1 MCGIVGQYR
10 FDNINIEEKTIE
22 KMLNSIVHRGPD
34 YGNLWINRHI
44 GLGHRLLKIQDLSCN
59 SFQPYI
65 YKNLVMTYNGE
76 IYNFESLKE
85 ELINNGYKFSSIG
98 DTEVLIKMFDFFG
111 VDKTLEKIEGC
122 FAIGLYDIKKDILYL
137 IRDRF
142 GIKPLHYYRDDNQ
155 VLFASE
161 IKAIITDDKINRKF
175 NIENVLVSLACRL
188 WMHPECTMFENVYN
202 VKPGYYLEVNNSGI
216 IEKKYYELKY
226 NSTYNNVNEIISEFD
241 NYFSDSINKKLIS
254 KVPVA
259 AFLSGGIDSSLLCK
273 VAQDNLTDRLN
284 TYTICYEKDNDLDL
298 KHAHELAEKENFI
311 QHDILIPEKFYNIE
325 NIDKVTKT
333 VEEVLIDKVY
343 IPVYFN
349 YKAAKDD
356 GFTVVLNG
364 QGSDE
369 TWLGYI
375 FNYDVFKFINESDD
389 KNRLINEYYMPNII
403 FKDKLKKDYLEKLRI
418 VLDKYLND
426 TLEIYRNKEKDDK
439 LNDYSIM
446 AIRTILHDL
455 LLQEDKLAMAH
466 SVESRV
472 PFVDSHK
479 IVELAMKIS
488 GDIKIKDGREKYILR
503 KYGEDKLPE
512 SIIQRKKYAFPEPP
526 SVYNF
531 ELRQMCEE
539 SWEKIVSSK
548 IISEIIDKKYLD
560 SAKRFSDRELWW
572 LLIYWRFEN
581 VFKMEV

>member
-1 MCGIVGQYR
+1 MIQ
-10 FDNINIEEKTIE
+10 
-22 KMLNSIVHRGPD
+22 VH
-34 YGNLWINRHI
+34 
-44 GLGHRLLKIQDLSCN
+44 
-59 SFQPYI
+59 
-65 YKNLVMTYNGE
+65 
-76 IYNFESLKE
+76 
-85 ELINNGYKFSSIG
+85 
-98 DTEVLIKMFDFFG
+98 
-111 VDKTLEKIEGC
+111 
-122 FAIGLYDIKKDILYL
+122 
-137 IRDRF
+137 
-142 GIKPLHYYRDDNQ
+142 
-155 VLFASE
+155 
-161 IKAIITDDKINRKF
+161 
-175 NIENVLVSLACRL
+175 
-188 WMHPECTMFENVYN
+188 
-202 VKPGYYLEVNNSGI
+202 
-216 IEKKYYELKY
+216 
-226 NSTYNNVNEIISEFD
+226 
-241 NYFSDSINKKLIS
+241 
-254 KVPVA
+254 
-259 AFLSGGIDSSLLCK
+259 
-273 VAQDNLTDRLN
+273 
-284 TYTICYEKDNDLDL
+284 
-298 KHAHELAEKENFI
+298 
-311 QHDILIPEKFYNIE
+311 
-325 NIDKVTKT
+325 
-333 VEEVLIDKVY
+333 
-343 IPVYFN
+343 FN